1 MATQQTNDTGEQ
13 RTQLVLD
20 ITPALRKR
28 IERAAARGDLSA
40 AEYAERLLEQAVPEE
55 EEEQEQ
61 EAVKTKTT
69 HGRPVTQAFADEM
82 RRIRE
87 EWQRNHPGVVA
98 GDSVEL
104 IRQMREERTEQLE
117 RAIKGE

>member
-1 MATQQTNDTGEQ
+1 MTTQQTNDTNEQ
-13 RTQLVLD
+13 RSQLVLD
-20 ITPALRKR
+20 ITPALRQR

-40 AEYAERLLEQAVPEE
+40 PEYAARLLEQTVPSEE
-55 EEEQEQ
+55 ENDQ
-61 EAVKTKTT
+61 EAEETRPTS
-69 HGRPVTQAFADEM
+69 GRPVTQAFVDEM

-87 EWQRNHPGVVA
+87 EWERNHPGVVA
-98 GDSVEL
+98 EDSVEL

>member
-1 MATQQTNDTGEQ
+1 MASQHTNDTNEQ
-13 RTQLVLD
+13 RTQIVLD

-28 IERAAARGDLSA
+28 IERAAAHSDLST
-40 AEYAERLLEQAVPEE
+40 AEYAARLLEQTVPEE
-55 EEEQEQ
+55 EEQ
-61 EAVKTKTT
+61 EAVKVQTT
-69 HGRPVTQAFADEM
+69 RGRPVTPVFAEEM

-87 EWQRNHPGVVA
+87 EWQRNHPGVVVE
-98 GDSVEL
+98 DSVEL

>member
-1 MATQQTNDTGEQ
+1 MATQQTNDTDEQ
-13 RTQLVLD
+13 RTQLVLE

-28 IERAAARGDLSA
+28 IERAAARDDLSA
-40 AEYAERLLEQAVPEE
+40 SEYAARLLEQTVPEE
-55 EEEQEQ
+55 DEQ
-61 EAVKTKTT
+61 EAVTT
-69 HGRPVTQAFADEM
+69 DTTRGRAVTQAFADEM

-98 GDSVEL
+98 EDSVEL